1 MGFLR
6 PISLKSKQL
15 VQSYKLQKISFI
27 FTATLICTLL
37 ADPALIRLGIK
48 ATGQTSSTVTMIA
61 LSRIAG
67 DKLSDEVIREP
78 RGYTVKS
85 DFTLTTKIY
94 IHEGHYYYLF
104 CVVGVIIY

>member
-37 ADPALIRLGIK
+37 ADPALIRLRIK
-48 ATGQTSSTVTMIA
+48 STGQTSSTVTMIA
-61 LSRIAG
+61 LSRIPG

-85 DFTLTTKIY
+85 YFTLTTKAITTTY
-94 IHEGHYYYLF
+94 SAL
-104 CVVGVIIY
+104 